1 MSRVLLIVNPRA
13 GRERGLEVAT
23 TVERE
28 RLALGDTVRIAATE
42 KRNHAVEL
50 AAAAGDVDR
59 IGVIGGDGTL
69 REVVSGLGVRCR
81 DVPLAFIP
89 LGNANVIARELGI
102 PLDDP
107 RRAGAALGASGEVHL
122 DIGLANG
129 HEFLAMIG
137 CGFDSFPTRFVA
149 WSRSTWL
156 GRAIYA
162 RNGGGDFLH
171 VIGGIASLL
180 RFFPTRFS
188 VECAAAA
195 MPGRFGSVIVS
206 NVKTYAKGWSFTPDA
221 RYDDGKLDVCATRP
235 AAIPFLL
242 PALLLARLRKRM
254 PHWLASYGQGLAIT
268 ITAGAEF
275 HWQLDGEAMGRTDSI
290 RIATRG
296 WQARILRAE

>member
-1 MSRVLLIVNPRA
+1 MSRILLIVNPRA
-13 GRERGLEVAT
+13 GRERGLEVAQAI
-23 TVERE
+23 ERD
-28 RLALGDTVRIAATE
+28 RSAAGDSVRIAATE

-50 AAAAGDVDR
+50 ARTAHDCDR

-69 REVVSGLGVRCR
+69 REVVSGLGMRCAEI
-81 DVPLAFIP
+81 PLAFIP

-102 PLDDP
+102 ALDDP
-107 RRAGAALGASGEVHL
+107 RRAASALGANAEAHL
-122 DIGLANG
+122 DIGFAND

-137 CGFDSFPTRFVA
+137 CGFDAFPTRFVA
-149 WSRSTWL
+149 WSRSTSF

-162 RNGGGDFLH
+162 MTGGGDFLH

-188 VECAAAA
+188 IDCDGVAI
-195 MPGRFGSVIVS
+195 PGRFGSVIVA
-206 NVKTYAKGWSFTPDA
+206 NVKTYAKGWSFTPEASFDDA
-221 RYDDGKLDVCATRP
+221 RLDVCATRP
-235 AAIPFLL
+235 AAIPFVL

-254 PHWLASYGQGLAIT
+254 PRWLASYGRGSSIT
-268 ITAGAEF
+268 ITSASEF
-275 HWQLDGEAMGRTDSI
+275 HWQLDGEAMGRTGSI